1 MKFKDVADIGIIG
14 GTGSD
19 VELENAE
26 DVKIYTPYGRT
37 SDFIRVGSFKGKK
50 VAFLSRH
57 GTGHTIPP
65 HMLNFRANIWAMKE
79 LGVKYL
85 ISPSAVGSL
94 KKEHGKG
101 KFLLVDQY
109 IDRTKKRLDTFYEGG
124 QVCHI
129 GQADPFCGYLNTLF
143 YESGKDLG
151 IDIHKG
157 GTYVC
162 IEGPRFSTRAESK
175 MFKQWGGDIIGM
187 TVYPEIILAA
197 EKEMCYGTIAMI
209 TDLDV
214 WAGNCPNCGIVEY
227 RAKCEKCGDS
237 VEKLAV
243 SIEEILDTVTKNT
256 ENLKKLLEA
265 VIPKINTE
273 RDCRCFNTLSGAII

>member
-1 MKFKDVADIGIIG
+1 MKFKGVADIGIIG

-26 DVKIYTPYGRT
+26 NVKIYTPYGRT
-37 SDFIRVGSFKGKK
+37 SDFIQVGIFKGKR
-50 VAFLSRH
+50 VAFLPRH

-65 HMLNFRANIWAMKE
+65 HKLNFRANIWAMKE

-94 KKEHGKG
+94 KLEHDKR
-101 KFLLVDQY
+101 KFMLVDQY
-109 IDRTKKRLDTFYEGG
+109 IDRTKKRMDTFYEGG

-129 GQADPFCGYLNTLF
+129 SQADPFCGYLNTLF
-143 YESGKDLG
+143 YENGKEMG
-151 IDIHKG
+151 IDIQKG
-157 GTYVC
+157 GVYIC

-175 MFKQWGGDIIGM
+175 MFRQWGGDVIGM
-187 TVYPEIILAA
+187 TIYPEVVLAV
-197 EKEMCYGTIAMI
+197 EKEICYCTIAMV

-227 RAKCEKCGDS
+227 GEKCEKCGGP

-243 SIEEILDTVTKNT
+243 SIEEILETMAKN
-256 ENLKKLLEA
+256 EGNLKRLLET
-265 VIPKINTE
+265 VIPRIDTE
-273 RDCRCFNTLSGAII
+273 RDCRCFHSLDGAII